1 MRDIQKLVRSLGIG
15 GNYQGYRYLLYA
27 LSLCLQN
34 EDYLL
39 SVSKLLYP
47 EIAHTYQTSASS
59 VERNLR
65 TVVSVCWERGN
76 RPLLESISLC
86 PLSSKPTIGEFLDI
100 LTEYLQKINRFQLY
114 VSIFCGTNRLY
125 LCHIF
130 YFVKRFLRFFRFLLE
145 NQHISDIFGYYNKC
159 QIVDKTSAISPS

>member
-76 RPLLESISLC
+76 R
-86 PLSSKPTIGEFLDI
+86 LSSKPTIGEFLDI
-100 LTEYLQKINRFQLY
+100 LTEYLK
-114 VSIFCGTNRLY
+114 
-125 LCHIF
+125 
-130 YFVKRFLRFFRFLLE
+130 
-145 NQHISDIFGYYNKC
+145 D
-159 QIVDKTSAISPS
+159 SAKN